1 MGLDYGFGVNYIIGM
16 TGAGM
21 LTGADLREDLR
32 AFFAAGFLAAFFA
45 ARFLVAFFAAF
56 FTAFF
61 APALRTAFLTAF
73 FAPALRTALRTAFL
87 TARFFAA
94 LRTAFLAPAL
104 RTAFLAADLR
114 AVFFVA
120 FLADFFAAFFMA
132 MGWLLVSG
140 LAWLELPS
148 SKRRRGSRTR
158 GQPPTRQARR
168 DGFGAPRRQGR
179 GNKKPAT
186 PSVAGSLDWVPVRFR
201 EGNGACIH
209 RVLCPGGVPFRGARC
224 RVFQTHSFPHGRQM
238 RRNLIRVF
246 CDVNN

>member
-1 MGLDYGFGVNYIIGM
+1 M

-21 LTGADLREDLR
+21 FTGADLREALR
-32 AFFAAGFLAAFFA
+32 AFLAAGFLAAFFA
-45 ARFLVAFFAAF
+45 ARFLVAFL
-56 FTAFF
+56 
-61 APALRTAFLTAF
+61 APALRTVFLAADLRAVFLAAPLRAVFFAAFFAVLRTAF
-73 FAPALRTALRTAFL
+73 FAAFFAVLRTAFL
-87 TARFFAA
+87 AVLRTAFFAVFFA
-94 LRTAFLAPAL
+94 VLRTAFFAVFFAAFLAPAL
-104 RTAFLAADLR
+104 RTVFLAADLR

-186 PSVAGSLDWVPVRFR
+186 PSVAGLMDLVPVRFR

-209 RVLCPGGVPFRGARC
+209 RVLCPGGGPFRGARC
-224 RVFQTHSFPHGRQM
+224 
-238 RRNLIRVF
+238 
-246 CDVNN
+246 

>member
-61 APALRTAFLTAF
+61 SPALRTAFFAPALRTAFLTAF
-73 FAPALRTALRTAFL
+73 L
-87 TARFFAA
+87 TARFFAT

-158 GQPPTRQARR
+158 DQPPTRQARR
-168 DGFGAPRRQGR
+168 DGFCVPAP
-179 GNKKPAT
+179 
-186 PSVAGSLDWVPVRFR
+186 
-201 EGNGACIH
+201 
-209 RVLCPGGVPFRGARC
+209 GAR
-224 RVFQTHSFPHGRQM
+224 Q
-238 RRNLIRVF
+238 
-246 CDVNN
+246 